1 MFGMDAHVR
10 PTAVKGIDRSTG
22 AIATKRFDDVPV
34 SSGIASWMQSKSR
47 RESWCQRSESG
58 WL

>member
-10 PTAVKGIDRSTG
+10 PTAAKGIDRSTG
-22 AIATKRFDDVPV
+22 AIATKCFDDVPAP
-34 SSGIASWMQSKSR
+34 SEIASWMQSG
-47 RESWCQRSESG
+47 SG